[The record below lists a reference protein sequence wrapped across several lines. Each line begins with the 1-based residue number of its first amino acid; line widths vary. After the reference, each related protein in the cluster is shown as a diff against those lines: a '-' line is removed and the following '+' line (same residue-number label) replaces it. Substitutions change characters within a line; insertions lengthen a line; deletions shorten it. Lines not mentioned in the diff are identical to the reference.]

1 MNKQMGANLDM
12 MVSKVFSGL
21 NVNALKFLLPLWL
34 VPLTGA
40 AVRCTF
46 GAVAFWVIGLF
57 MKPDP
62 ITRQQKLG
70 LLLLGALGLYGFMF
84 LYLMGLSMT
93 TPISS
98 SIFASLEPIWVFL
111 MMVVFYKQHATFMKV
126 LGILIGLGGALLCI
140 LTQKSSDLASNALL
154 GNALCLGSS
163 VCYAVFLVAGKRF
176 LRSVGVVTMLKY
188 TFTGA
193 AIVSLIV
200 LPFDGG
206 IRGNLFSLPFHW
218 LPFGV
223 LMFVLCIPTVFSYLL
238 VPIGLKYLSA
248 TVVAIYGYLIL
259 IVATI
264 VSYILGQDRFDWIS
278 IVAILMIVASVYFV
292 EIANNKDKKPVPP
305 FAGTGKA
312 DGVIPDISAGIHANR

>member
-1 MNKQMGANLDM
+1 MNKVTQANIGM
-12 MVSKVFSGL
+12 IVSKTFGGL

-40 AVRCTF
+40 AFRCTF
-46 GAVAFWVIGLF
+46 GAIAFWVISFF
-57 MKPDP
+57 MKPDS
-62 ITRQQKLG
+62 TTKQQKLS

-84 LYLMGLSMT
+84 LYLIGLSMT

-98 SIFASLEPIWVFL
+98 SIFVSLEPIWVFL
-111 MMVVFYKQHATFMKV
+111 IMVIIYKHHATVIKV
-126 LGILIGLGGALLCI
+126 IGILIGLGGALLCI

-176 LRSVGVVTMLKY
+176 VRSIGVVTMLKY

-193 AIVSLIV
+193 AVVSLVV

-206 IRGNLFSLPFHW
+206 IRGHLFSLPFHW

-223 LMFVLCIPTVFSYLL
+223 LMFVLCIPTVLSYLL
-238 VPIGLKYLSA
+238 VQAGLKYLSA

-259 IVATI
+259 IVATV
-264 VSYILGQDRFDWIS
+264 VSYILGQDRFSWIS
-278 IVAILMIVASVYFV
+278 IVAIVMICASVYFV
-292 EIANNKDKKPVPP
+292 EIANMKGKKQTAAKPEAEGNNV
-305 FAGTGKA
+305 
-312 DGVIPDISAGIHANR
+312 